1 MDDTTDKYCNYKTTD
16 CTVASTK
23 DLYKGLNFPKRF
35 ECPCKLFYTFF
46 SIQLTYFKTFLRF
59 IQRLWNSTGAEECNL
74 QNNKFRLWLLHS
86 IPSFSSNK
94 VCTRSYTQV
103 TKFSFP
109 AFCLHIFR
117 FYPLNQQF
125 SSHLASTGMY
135 RNYSLNTSFDKPFCN
150 QF

>member
-35 ECPCKLFYTFF
+35 ECPCKYFCSVDLLCKSSSITFR
-46 SIQLTYFKTFLRF
+46 L
-59 IQRLWNSTGAEECNL
+59 IQRVWDSTGAEKLHL
-74 QNNKFRLWLLHS
+74 QNNELGLWVLHTF
-86 IPSFSSNK
+86 PSLSSNEVRK
-94 VCTRSYTQV
+94 QLCTHTTMFQ
-103 TKFSFP
+103 P
-109 AFCLHIFR
+109 FCLLVFR
-117 FYPLNQQF
+117 FYPLSQQF
-125 SSHLASTGMY
+125 SAHLASTGMY